1 MSWKIKSSGNNREAV
16 KGDKK
21 LQKIFYP
28 ENVAVIGVSENEGN
42 LARNIV
48 QNLIN
53 WEYKGNIYLVNPKG
67 GFTFGRKIYKSVLE
81 IEEEVDLA
89 AILTPARTLPQ
100 ILRECGEKGIERAA
114 ISTGGFSELDN
125 RGKGLIEK
133 VKEEARR
140 YNIRFVGPNGIA
152 VINTEIGL
160 CLPFALVEKIPPG
173 GNIAL
178 LAQSGGVGLSIIIL
192 LANENLHINK
202 FVSLGNKDDLDE
214 VDFLRYLKEDESTEI
229 IILHLESITR
239 GKEFVE
245 IVREIEKPIILYK
258 ANTGGEVAKRAA
270 LSHTAALA
278 TDDRVV
284 EAMCRQTGIIR
295 VSQMHQIAKLSKML
309 TSLPPLKG
317 NKIAAINVAG
327 GWSVISSDC
336 AEKNEFELPE
346 ISEKTTK
353 GLKKY
358 SRAGVIKF
366 TNPLD
371 LGDAFA
377 PEAILR
383 SFELSLEQENID
395 AVVSVFFDVEIQ
407 PNIIK
412 FKFLAESLS
421 SIFGNL
427 GKKYNKPL
435 IFCLISDRETYS
447 LVNKAAPMAI
457 FSNPEEM
464 FELLAKYRDYFLRDK
479 EDEKLS
485 FKVNKSKVKKILRKN
500 IKGKIPDLDGFEI
513 LRAYGINTVE
523 PIHIKNAEI
532 LEEVSGKI
540 SYPQVMKICSPD
552 ILHKSDIDGI
562 KIGIKNKREFKES
575 YYEILKKVKENF
587 PSARERGVLSYQM
600 VEAGREVILGVKR
613 DKSFGHVL
621 MFGMGGIYV
630 EILKDVSFRVI
641 PFSLNDVRGM
651 VKEVKSSSL
660 LYGVRGEREADIS
673 YLIEVMFRISQLVND
688 FPEIAELDLNPLIV
702 QEKGQK
708 ATCVDARI
716 IVD

>member
-1 MSWKIKSSGNNREAV
+1 V

-28 ENVAVIGVSENEGN
+28 ESVAVIGVSENEGN

-53 WEYKGNIYLVNPKG
+53 WEYKGDIYLVNPKG
-67 GFTFGRKIYKSVLE
+67 GFTFDRKIYKSVLE

-89 AILTPARTLPQ
+89 AILTPAHTLPQ
-100 ILRECGEKGIERAA
+100 ILRECGEKGIKRAT
-114 ISTGGFSELDN
+114 ISTAGFSELDSK
-125 RGKGLIEK
+125 GKSLIEK

-152 VINTEIGL
+152 VMNTEIGL
-160 CLPFALVEKIPPG
+160 CLPFARVEKIPPG

-178 LAQSGGVGLSIIIL
+178 LVQSGGVGLSIIIL
-192 LANENLHINK
+192 LANENLYINK

-214 VDFLRYLKEDESTEI
+214 VDFLKYLKEDESTKI
-229 IILHLESITR
+229 IVLYLESITR
-239 GKEFVE
+239 GREFME
-245 IVREIEKPIILYK
+245 IAREIEKPIILYK

-270 LSHTAALA
+270 LSHTASLA
-278 TDDRVV
+278 TDDRVID
-284 EAMCRQTGIIR
+284 AMCKQTGVIR
-295 VSQMHQIAKLSKML
+295 VSQLHQIAKLAKML

-317 NKIAAINVAG
+317 NRIVAINVAG
-327 GWSVISSDC
+327 GWSVICSDC

-346 ISEKTTK
+346 ISEKTTE
-353 GLKKY
+353 GLKRY

-366 TNPLD
+366 SNPLD

-383 SFELSLEQENID
+383 SFELSLEQENVD
-395 AVVSVFFDVEIQ
+395 AIVSVFFDVGIQ

-421 SIFGNL
+421 GVLENL

-435 IFCLISDRETYS
+435 IFCLISDRETYG

-464 FELLAKYRDYFLRDK
+464 FELLAKYRDYFLQDK
-479 EDEKLS
+479 DGRQLS
-485 FKVNKSKVKKILRKN
+485 FKADKSKVKGILKKN
-500 IKGKIPDLDGFEI
+500 TKGKIQDLDGFEI
-513 LRAYGINTVE
+513 LRAYGVNTIK
-523 PIHIKNAEI
+523 PIHIKNAEM
-532 LEEVSGKI
+532 LKEVSGKV
-540 SYPQVMKICSPD
+540 SYPQVMKIYSPD
-552 ILHKSDIDGI
+552 ILHKSDIGGI
-562 KIGIKNKREFKES
+562 KVGIKNKQEFKES
-575 YYEILKKVKENF
+575 YYEILKKVKENS
-587 PSARERGVLSYQM
+587 PSARGDGVLSYQM
-600 VEAGREVILGVKR
+600 VEMGREVILGVKR
-613 DKSFGHVL
+613 DKSFGHIL
-621 MFGMGGIYV
+621 MFGLGGIYV

-641 PFSLNDVRGM
+641 PFSLKD
-651 VKEVKSSSL
+651 VKEMMKEVRSSSL
-660 LYGVRGEREADIS
+660 LYGARGGEEADIS
-673 YLIEVMFRISQLVND
+673 YLIEVMFKISELVGD

-702 QEKGQK
+702 KEKGRK
-708 ATCVDARI
+708 AICVDARI
-716 IVD
+716 IID